1 MKKSKLC
8 IDDFGVIMHD
18 ALDSALTQD
27 DDIPCIYLDGDEYTE
42 EDFERFLKDVEKVQ
56 VVDSYV
62 IDGFADSKD
71 DLCDIT
77 FMGDFSKVFK
87 DAKREEIQ

>member
-8 IDDFGVIMHD
+8 IDDFGVIMRD

-27 DDIPCIYLDGDEYTE
+27 DDVPCVYLDGYNYTDD
-42 EDFERFLKDVEKVQ
+42 DFKRFLTDVEKVQ
-56 VVDSYV
+56 DVDSCV
-62 IDGFADSKD
+62 IDGYADSKD
-71 DLCDIT
+71 ELCDVT